1 MNCPPGS
8 WVLGVSGH
16 GGDGVTP
23 QTRVPSALVGEA
35 QVMGSTGGV
44 YLTHHWHLGD
54 PGVAGLVQSYSGGG
68 QGGGSGRGGTWKAL
82 GVRAWLTWVRGARM
96 RGPARARGRRA
107 TQVGCAHRTG
117 LCR

>member
-68 QGGGSGRGGTWKAL
+68 AGRGQWPWGHMEGAGGAGVADVGAWSPHAGSGPCPRQTRHA
-82 GVRAWLTWVRGARM
+82 
-96 RGPARARGRRA
+96 GRLRP
-107 TQVGCAHRTG
+107 QNRT
-117 LCR
+117 L